1 MHIDELTTLGEI
13 LDEARR
19 ISIAEAR
26 RRGLS
31 HADAEDAAQTI
42 TFRLWQ
48 SIKQRKQVKSVEAWT
63 RRTTANYVIDSHRR
77 SCRIKNGPGIVE
89 TLTDIDET
97 RIQRL

>member
-1 MHIDELTTLGEI
+1 MHIDEPTTLGEL
-13 LDEARR
+13 LDEARI

-31 HADAEDAAQTI
+31 RDDAEDAAQTV

-48 SIKQRKQVKSVEAWT
+48 AIKQRKQLKSVEAWT

-77 SCRIKNGPGIVE
+77 SLRLKNGPGIVE
-89 TLTDIDET
+89 TLVDLDES
-97 RIQRL
+97 RIRRG